1 LARVF
6 AQAGRPGA
14 GAAALASLATAQWPL
29 GVLTTAHV
37 EAVRLACAGGG
48 GAAVDAML
56 AAPLTA
62 HARDMRLGAGDAFA
76 ALAGAGALACGAS
89 PPRWAAAAAAYRTCL
104 VLPAASV
111 GEEHAAAVRKLLLA
125 EVLARGPRA
134 ALDVPAAT
142 APILAGALD
151 AAAGVKAL
159 AAAVARGAR
168 RAALDAIV
176 CEHAAALEK
185 EPALVAAV
193 LAHAPRVRLLR
204 LQAVY
209 DRLPLAGPRGAA
221 ARADVAEAD
230 AVAALD
236 SQLAA
241 VARLSGRLQRADEA
255 FALLPQLHVAAAKSK
270 LRGGA
275 GAGFAAGLAGDA
287 MDDDDG
293 AMLGFGGGGAHLYS
307 SPPRGAAAAAA
318 ASSPARVT

>member
-6 AQAGRPGA
+6 VLAGRSGA

-221 ARADVAEAD
+221 ARADVPEAD
-230 AVAALD
+230 AAALLRD
-236 SQLAA
+236 M
-241 VARLSGRLQRADEA
+241 VRA
-255 FALLPQLHVAAAKSK
+255 P
-270 LRGGA
+270 
-275 GAGFAAGLAGDA
+275 
-287 MDDDDG
+287 
-293 AMLGFGGGGAHLYS
+293 GGG
-307 SPPRGAAAAAA
+307 RAAAARAVAPGVARHRSPRARRPPLPHPSPRRSPTAA
-318 ASSPARVT
+318 CRRRWGPTPPTPPPACSSSLPSARRRPRPTPWRRSTASSRPWRA